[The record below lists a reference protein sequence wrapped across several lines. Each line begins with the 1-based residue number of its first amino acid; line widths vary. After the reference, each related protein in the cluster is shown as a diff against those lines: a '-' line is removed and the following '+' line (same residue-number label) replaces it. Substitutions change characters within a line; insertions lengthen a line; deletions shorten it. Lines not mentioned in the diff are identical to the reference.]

1 MIQQHTTDVSRGGK
15 NACYDAHGGTSAAA
29 PLAAGIFALVLQVRP
44 DLSWRD
50 MQYLALDTAV
60 PVNED
65 DDDWIQTAIGKK
77 FNHKY
82 GYGKLDAW
90 AMVHAAKEFK
100 SVKPQAWYHS
110 PVLAVNHKIPEG
122 ETGLKTA
129 IVVTDEQL
137 KEANLERVEHVT
149 VKMNLR
155 HALRGDVSVD
165 LVSPHGVTSHIA
177 TARKHDKSSEGYK
190 DWEFMTVK
198 HW

>member
-1 MIQQHTTDVSRGGK
+1 
-15 NACYDAHGGTSAAA
+15 
-29 PLAAGIFALVLQVRP
+29 
-44 DLSWRD
+44 
-50 MQYLALDTAV
+50 MQYLAWNTAV
-60 PVNED
+60 PINED
-65 DDDWIQTAIGKK
+65 DDDWIETAAGKK

-90 AMVHAAKEFK
+90 AMVQAAKEFK

-110 PVLAVNHKIPEG
+110 PVLTVNHKIPEG

-129 IVVTDEQL
+129 IIVTDEQL

-155 HALRGDVSVD
+155 HTIRGEVSVD
-165 LVSPHGVTSHIA
+165 LISPHGVTSHIS
-177 TARKHDKSSEGYK
+177 TARKYDKSSEGYK